1 MAESWRRTP
10 TESPVTFEIDTSA
23 SIPPFE
29 QIKAQAIAQIT
40 SGELLAGTKLATVR
54 QLASDLSIAPNTVA
68 RAYRELEADGFL
80 HSRGRNGTVVKA
92 QPGDAAALLQ
102 LEAKAYASRATELG
116 ISDDEALRFITIA
129 LKK

>member
-29 QIKAQAIAQIT
+29 QIKAQAIAQIA

-54 QLASDLSIAPNTVA
+54 QLASDLGIAPNTVA

-80 HSRGRNGTVVKA
+80 LSRGRNGTVVKA

-102 LEAKAYASRATELG
+102 LEAKAYASRAAELG

>member
-23 SIPPFE
+23 SVPPFE
-29 QIKAQAIAQIT
+29 QIKAQAIAQIA

-54 QLASDLSIAPNTVA
+54 QLASDLGIAPNTVA

-80 HSRGRNGTVVKA
+80 LSRGRNGTVVKA
-92 QPGDAAALLQ
+92 RPGDAAALLQ
-102 LEAKAYASRATELG
+102 LDAKAYADRAAELG
-116 ISDDEALRFITIA
+116 ISAEEAQRFVSTA
-129 LKK
+129 LSL